1 MNNNKKIFLS
11 VAVLTAS
18 LALSGCSTLF
28 NWVAKKNLDEPTG
41 EVVLAGP
48 SNTIVIRR
56 DDYGVPFV
64 EANDINDLTFGVGY
78 ASAEDRLAQM
88 VSMSLLAQGRLAE
101 MAGDVA
107 LDMDVY
113 MRTLGIPQ
121 LIKER
126 FEQLSPELKG
136 YLHSYTAGVN
146 AYIDTH
152 KKRLPLEMKLTGYQP
167 EPWQAENF
175 IGLFAI
181 LNLGVGFNLHEELAF
196 LQFAEKLGADK
207 AAYLAPI
214 YPDESID
221 FAEANKLSGLP
232 EFSAQLKPVLDQFT
246 ATSLKFKRLTG
257 QGLAAS
263 NNWAVHASKT
273 KNGASL
279 VANDTHLLLSQP
291 STWMLMGMK
300 SPEYAGVGVSLPG
313 IPALVA
319 GYNGHIA
326 WGETMVMADSQ
337 DVFLEKLR
345 TNEAG
350 KTEYLYQD
358 KWYPVSEREETFKV
372 QGGKDVTLTIQ
383 STRHGPLL
391 NGALKGPSKHA
402 IIPME
407 VSSEYGLALSTTAQ
421 FPDNTMDAF
430 FQLGQAKTIQQ
441 AEQTINDIR
450 FIHLN
455 IIAGDKDNILWQVTG
470 NYPNRK
476 AGTGHFPS
484 PGWTGE
490 YDWQGYWGGENSPR
504 LLNPAKGYV
513 NTANDRTVEAG
524 HRPVLTSSWYYPERG
539 ERSAQMI
546 NEHDEHDASTMV
558 AMQADRHDILVAK
571 VQKLWQSV
579 EWQSMIQTAI
589 SELPEQQQ
597 TYAQRALDSIMQFN
611 GDMDEDSF
619 DATIWGAFEYLLT
632 RAIFLDELG
641 PEDGDL
647 WGLFTDMNMRAYSG
661 YQDHLLGRKTP
672 EGTWPP
678 FWNNINTA
686 EVESPGQ
693 IIADVLSQVWPYLQ
707 AEMGKEESQ
716 WQWGKL
722 VHYYWQSDSTHMAKH
737 MSGVKKFAVNRLAGY
752 TDRGPYPAGGNRNT
766 LNVAGFDLGSNY
778 NVWNIPAMRMVVDF
792 SQDEP
797 LQLVIAG
804 GQSANPASKHYD
816 DGIQL
821 WLSRENRELAFDSQE
836 KIEQQFNQVKVIKP
850 KL

>member
-1 MNNNKKIFLS
+1 MNNKNKILS
-11 VAVLTAS
+11 IAVLSSS
-18 LALSGCSTLF
+18 LLMAGCSTLF
-28 NWVAKKNLDEPTG
+28 NSIAKKNLDSPVGVIE
-41 EVVLAGP
+41 LAGP
-48 SNTIVIRR
+48 TDDITVRR

-64 EANDINDLTFGVGY
+64 EAQNLNDLTFGVGY

-88 VSMSLLAQGRLAE
+88 VSMNLLAHGRLAE

-107 LDMDVY
+107 LDMDIY

-126 FEQLSPELKG
+126 FQQLSPELQS
-136 YLHSYTAGVN
+136 YLQSYADGVN
-146 AYIDTH
+146 AYIETH
-152 KKRLPLEMKLTGYQP
+152 KKRLPLEMKLTGYKP
-167 EPWQAENF
+167 EPWQAENT

-196 LQFAEKLGADK
+196 LQFAEKLGAEK

-214 YPDESID
+214 YPDEPID
-221 FAEANKLSGLP
+221 FSEANKLTDVPAL
-232 EFSAQLKPVLDQFT
+232 SAQLKPVLDQFAAT
-246 ATSLKFKRLTG
+246 AQRFKHLTG

-273 KNGASL
+273 RGGASL

-291 STWMLMGMK
+291 STWMLMGVK
-300 SPEYAGVGVSLPG
+300 SPGYSGVGVGLPG

-337 DVFLEKLR
+337 DIFLEQLR
-345 TNEAG
+345 TNSEG
-350 KTEYLYQD
+350 KTEYLYQEQ
-358 KWYPVSEREETFKV
+358 WYPVTERKEVFKV
-372 QGGKDVTLTIQ
+372 QGSKDVTLTIQ

-391 NGALKGPSKHA
+391 NSALVAPSKHA
-402 IIPME
+402 IIPMQT
-407 VSSEYGLALSTTAQ
+407 SSNYGLALSTTTQ
-421 FPDNTMDAF
+421 FPDHTMDAF
-430 FQLGQAKTIQQ
+430 FQLGQAKSMSE
-441 AEQTINDIR
+441 AEQRINDIR

-476 AGTGHFPS
+476 QGTGHFPS

-490 YDWQGYWGGENSPR
+490 YDWQGYWGGESSPR
-504 LLNPAKGYV
+504 AINPEKGYV
-513 NTANDRTVEAG
+513 NTGNHRTVEIG
-524 HRPVLTSSWYYPERG
+524 YRPVLTSSWYYPERA

-546 NEHDEHDASTMV
+546 SERDDHDADSMI
-558 AMQADRHDILVAK
+558 AMQADRHDLLVAK
-571 VQKLWQSV
+571 VQSLWQSE

-589 SELPEQQQ
+589 NALPKQQQ
-597 TYAQRALDSIMQFN
+597 ADAERAYSVIMQFD
-611 GDMDEDSF
+611 GAMEEDSF
-619 DATIWGAFEYLLT
+619 DATIWGAFEHLLT

-641 PEDGDL
+641 PDDGRL

-672 EGTWPP
+672 SGDWAP
-678 FWNNINTA
+678 FWDNISTS
-686 EVESPGQ
+686 EVETPGQ
-693 IIADVLSQVWPYLQ
+693 IIAQALSEVWPYLSAAIDKNEQ
-707 AEMGKEESQ
+707 H

-722 VHYYWQSDSTHMAKH
+722 ANYHWQSDSTHMAKH
-737 MSGVKKFAVNRLAGY
+737 MTGIKKFAVNRLAKY

-778 NVWNIPAMRMVVDF
+778 NVWNIPAMRMVADF
-792 SQDEP
+792 AKDEP

-804 GQSANPASKHYD
+804 GQSANPASVHYD
-816 DGIQL
+816 DGIEL
-821 WLSRENRELAFDSQE
+821 WLSRENRELAFNSAE
-836 KIEQQFNQVKVIKP
+836 KVEQQYHQVKIIKP
-850 KL
+850 KR